1 MFSAVGYILPCI
13 VQEMYDFCKSLF
25 LNPLI
30 LLFLSLLL
38 HHFLISLLIAA
49 FYEKKNNII
58 EENNNFIIEN
68 NNLLCLTADLFVVIE
83 GFNWTCW
90 VGGSESTLECMLEV
104 RRDSLSVRK
113 KNVWNNT
120 LYHFL
125 HSIGFSFVLFLFLFF
140 VCFVLFF
147 SQVWI

>member
-49 FYEKKNNII
+49 FYEKK
-58 EENNNFIIEN
+58 
-68 NNLLCLTADLFVVIE
+68 
-83 GFNWTCW
+83 
-90 VGGSESTLECMLEV
+90 
-104 RRDSLSVRK
+104 
-113 KNVWNNT
+113 
-120 LYHFL
+120 
-125 HSIGFSFVLFLFLFF
+125 
-140 VCFVLFF
+140 
-147 SQVWI
+147 